1 MRIAWASPIDVRSAI
16 GRVSADVTRA
26 LISCGHHVRIIDT
39 EVEAASGKRHE
50 TPAEVIAWRDLQ
62 PHWLKG
68 EYDVLVANIGDH
80 FGFHGGAFPF
90 FGQIPTL
97 GVFHDFYLYDLFN
110 GWLLDKH
117 LSDEDRGRLHDAEV
131 AAVYGPQV
139 VTTGLAARSGQ
150 IGYGEIAAAL
160 PMTEWMARRC
170 EGAVAHSEFYL
181 DRLSQG
187 CPGPVR
193 QAYMPVSGRG
203 VPPLAP
209 RCQQHISLLTVG
221 VMNPNKCVD
230 QMLRAIGQSDT
241 LKQQVAY
248 RLVGPIH
255 DGEADRLRSLASE
268 LGYEQLTIVGAV
280 DEETLAAELAA
291 SDVISCLRKPILEG
305 ASGSAIEALMAGR
318 PTIVADAGFY
328 RELPDEWVF
337 KVGAEV
343 EPDELRARL
352 EQLVADE
359 ALRIRAGAGARTWAE
374 QRFKL
379 DDYAEALE
387 RAMTETIQASAML
400 AVGRR
405 IGLELAQLGLQ
416 PDDPTLPRIAGVLSE
431 VFPG

>member
-26 LISCGHHVRIIDT
+26 LIARGHEVRIIAA
-39 EVEAASGKRHE
+39 EVEAASGQRHE
-50 TPAEVIAWRDLQ
+50 TPAEVIAWRELQ

-80 FGFHGGAFPF
+80 FGFHGGVFPF

-110 GWLLDKH
+110 GWLLDKR
-117 LSDEDRGRLHDAEV
+117 LSDEARGRLHDAEV

-139 VTTGLAARSGQ
+139 VPTGVAARSGL
-150 IGYGEIAAAL
+150 IGYAEIAAAL
-160 PMTEWMARRC
+160 PMTEWVARLC

-187 CPGPVR
+187 CPGPMR

-203 VPPLAP
+203 VPPLSP
-209 RCQQHISLLTVG
+209 RGQRQISLLTVG

-230 QMLRAIGQSDT
+230 QMLRAIGQSDA
-241 LKQQVAY
+241 LRQQVSY
-248 RLVGPIH
+248 RLVGPIQ
-255 DGEADRLRSLASE
+255 DAEADRLRSLASE
-268 LGYEQLTIVGAV
+268 VGYEQLTIVGAV

-343 EPDELRARL
+343 EADALQARL
-352 EQLVADE
+352 EQLVGDE
-359 ALRIRAGAGARTWAE
+359 ALRIRAGAGARAWAE
-374 QRFKL
+374 QRFNL
-379 DDYAEALE
+379 DDYAETLE
-387 RAMTETIQASAML
+387 HAMTETIQASAVL
-400 AVGRR
+400 SVSRR
-405 IGLELAQLGLQ
+405 IGLDLAQLGLQ
-416 PDDPTLPRIAGVLSE
+416 PSDPALPRIAGVLSE
-431 VFPG
+431 ILPG